1 MAFGLFRC
9 GIYLAEVW
17 RLSRSSVAFGA
28 LWHSVLR
35 SPCLRG
41 VVPESLGIRPW
52 RGIVGNEATQ
62 VGASAVNEQLVAVRV
77 GWGGGLLLGSKEFNR
92 CFCANIAALGYIVY
106 SIEYRLIPDCN
117 FFNQLDDVER
127 AFDYISAR
135 IESDNGDSKHIYA
148 SADSGG
154 ACLLTY
160 ATAVNGS
167 RDIARA
173 AHVRPSGIKFN
184 AIGFISGMFYTDRFD
199 KIGLFL
205 PNYLYGRGYKKNRF
219 APYVNPGNNDI
230 IKTLPPCYMV
240 TSHNDYL
247 QKYTLD
253 YEKALTK
260 GGIRHKLDNYPK
272 NKKLTHAFS
281 VFEPFM
287 DESFEVIHSM
297 TEFFSH
303 Y

>member
-1 MAFGLFRC
+1 MSQFITKMFYKQRDDFARSCIERDHNLTLPD
-9 GIYLAEVW
+9 GITVKSDIPYINDGISAH
-17 RLSRSSVAFGA
+17 RLDIYRPAGRDND
-28 LWHSVLR
+28 VL
-35 SPCLRG
+35 P
-41 VVPESLGIRPW
+41 VMIN
-52 RGIVGNEATQ
+52 IH
-62 VGASAVNEQLVAVRV
+62 
-77 GWGGGLLLGSKEFNR
+77 GGGLLLGSKEFNR

-117 FFNQLDDVER
+117 FFNQIDDVER

-230 IKTLPPCYMV
+230 IKTDV
-240 TSHNDYL
+240 VS
-247 QKYTLD
+247 
-253 YEKALTK
+253 
-260 GGIRHKLDNYPK
+260 
-272 NKKLTHAFS
+272 
-281 VFEPFM
+281 
-287 DESFEVIHSM
+287 
-297 TEFFSH
+297 
-303 Y
+303 

>member
-1 MAFGLFRC
+1 MSQFITKMFYKQRDDFARSCIERDRNLTLPD
-9 GIYLAEVW
+9 GITVKSDIPYINDGISAH
-17 RLSRSSVAFGA
+17 RLDIYRPAGRDND
-28 LWHSVLR
+28 VL
-35 SPCLRG
+35 P
-41 VVPESLGIRPW
+41 VMIN
-52 RGIVGNEATQ
+52 IH
-62 VGASAVNEQLVAVRV
+62 
-77 GWGGGLLLGSKEFNR
+77 GGGLLLGSKEFNR
-92 CFCANIAALGYIVY
+92 CFCANIAALGYMVY

-117 FFNQLDDVER
+117 FFNQIDDVER

-148 SADSGG
+148 STDSGG

-199 KIGLFL
+199 RIGLFL

-240 TSHNDYL
+240 TSHNDHL